1 VDICYPPIFQS
12 GGEFELKL
20 SAVSSDKRLHYSSLG
35 SVIHMSVGARQGLSL
50 VPISA
55 QLELT
60 LPLSAQLKLTLFP
73 I

>member
-1 VDICYPPIFQS
+1 VRACLLRGAQRGV
-12 GGEFELKL
+12 GGDQRERGGL
-20 SAVSSDKRLHYSSLG
+20 AGV
-35 SVIHMSVGARQGLSL
+35 QGLAL

-60 LPLSAQLKLTLFP
+60 LPLFAQLKPTLSP